1 MIGFIVLFV
10 FGAEAEI
17 GDLDGGQ
24 VIGVRDQ
31 DIIWLK
37 VAMHDL
43 IRVQVVDSLKDG
55 LDYLGG
61 FLVGKVD
68 PLALLRHDEL

>member
-1 MIGFIVLFV
+1 
-10 FGAEAEI
+10 
-17 GDLDGGQ
+17 
-24 VIGVRDQ
+24 
-31 DIIWLK
+31 
-37 VAMHDL
+37 MHDL

-61 FLVGKVD
+61 FLVRKVN